1 MVFKTPFSASRFLAV
16 PTGLLA
22 AALALP
28 VAAGPTLERIRS
40 SGHIVLAHR
49 ESSLPFS
56 YIDAQRKPQ
65 GYALEL
71 CQHLAEAIRKQL
83 QLKSLAVDYL
93 LVTPAERIPAIV
105 EGRADLECGSTTNNA
120 ERRAKAAFTVPHYI
134 SGARYLVRA
143 DSGIKELGDFNGR
156 KIVSTK
162 GTTSLSAINA
172 ANRDRLIGVQVLE
185 APDHARAFEMVEKGE
200 ADGFVMDDVLLY
212 GLIAASKNPKGYAVV
227 GKFLTIEPLSVM
239 MSKDD
244 AELKRI
250 VDAEMARLVTSREA
264 YAIYEHWFMRP
275 IPPKNTA
282 LNLPMNYL
290 LRDFW
295 KYPTDQVPY

>member
-1 MVFKTPFSASRFLAV
+1 MSFKPSVFSPALRFEALAA
-16 PTGLLA
+16 GLLA
-22 AALALP
+22 ATLSLP
-28 VAAGPTLERIRS
+28 AAAGPTLDRIRS

-56 YIDAQRKPQ
+56 YLDAQRKPQ

-83 QLKSLAVDYL
+83 QLKSLSVDYL
-93 LVTPAERIPAIV
+93 LVTPAERIPAIA

-120 ERRAKAAFTVPHYI
+120 ERRSKAAFTVPHYI

-143 DSGIKELGDFNGR
+143 DSGIRELGDFAGK

-162 GTTSLSAINA
+162 GTTSLTAINT

-212 GLIAASKNPKGYAVV
+212 GLIAASKEPRRYAVV

-239 MSKDD
+239 MSRDD

-250 VDAEMARLVTSREA
+250 VDTEMARLVTSREA
-264 YAIYEHWFMRP
+264 YAIYERWFMQP
-275 IPPKNTA
+275 IPPRNTA
-282 LNLPMNYL
+282 QGLLEISERPGALLNH
-290 LRDFW
+290 
-295 KYPTDQVPY
+295 